1 MDKETE
7 ELVKRVKKELRV
19 LRAKVD
25 KLQNYTALMAYEEL
39 TSTLD

>member
-7 ELVKRVKKELRV
+7 ELVRKVKKELRT

-25 KLQNYTALMAYEEL
+25 ELENYAAQKAYEEM

>member
-7 ELVKRVKKELRV
+7 ELVRKVKKELQA

-25 KLQNYTALMAYEEL
+25 KLENYAALKAYEEL